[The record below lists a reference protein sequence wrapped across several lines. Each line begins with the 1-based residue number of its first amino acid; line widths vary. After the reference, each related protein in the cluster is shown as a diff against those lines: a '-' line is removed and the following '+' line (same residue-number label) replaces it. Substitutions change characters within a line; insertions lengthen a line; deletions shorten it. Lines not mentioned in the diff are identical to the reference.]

1 MFLQQSQLI
10 IRDALPSD
18 APLLCS
24 WWNDGN
30 VMAHA
35 GSPHGIG
42 TIAKEVEQQIC
53 NQDVSKMRLM
63 IEYASAPIG
72 EMCFHWLEPAI
83 AEIGIKICVPEKQ
96 NCGLG
101 SILLSMLCQELFEN
115 AGCKKIVVS
124 TMLENKRAQHVYE
137 KLGFMKTAVR
147 PDCWRDQ
154 TGQLSTAIEYSLLP
168 NTRNC

>member
-35 GSPHGIG
+35 GFPHGIG
-42 TIAKEVEQQIC
+42 TTAKEVEQQIC
-53 NQDVSKMRLM
+53 NQNGSKMRLM

-154 TGQLSTAIEYSLLP
+154 TG
-168 NTRNC
+168 

>member
-1 MFLQQSQLI
+1 
-10 IRDALPSD
+10 
-18 APLLCS
+18 
-24 WWNDGN
+24 
-30 VMAHA
+30 
-35 GSPHGIG
+35 
-42 TIAKEVEQQIC
+42 
-53 NQDVSKMRLM
+53 MRLM

-137 KLGFMKTAVR
+137 KLGFRKLQVHENS
-147 PDCWRDQ
+147 WKDQ
-154 TGQLSTAIEYSLLP
+154 LGKLRSSIDYEMYRENFVNFAK
-168 NTRNC
+168 

>member
-35 GSPHGIG
+35 GFPHGIC
-42 TIAKEVEQQIC
+42 TTAKEVEQQIC
-53 NQDVSKMRLM
+53 NQHGSKMRLM

-124 TMLENKRAQHVYE
+124 TCWKTNVPSM
-137 KLGFMKTAVR
+137 FMKNSV
-147 PDCWRDQ
+147 
-154 TGQLSTAIEYSLLP
+154 L
-168 NTRNC
+168 

>member
-35 GSPHGIG
+35 GFPHSIG
-42 TIAKEVEQQIC
+42 TTAKEVEQQIC
-53 NQDVSKMRLM
+53 NQDGSKMRLM

-101 SILLSMLCQELFEN
+101 SILLSCYAKNFLKMHV
-115 AGCKKIVVS
+115 AKK
-124 TMLENKRAQHVYE
+124 
-137 KLGFMKTAVR
+137 
-147 PDCWRDQ
+147 
-154 TGQLSTAIEYSLLP
+154 
-168 NTRNC
+168 

>member
-35 GSPHGIG
+35 GFPHGIG
-42 TIAKEVEQQIC
+42 TTAKEVEQQIC
-53 NQDVSKMRLM
+53 NQDGSKMRLM

-115 AGCKKIVVS
+115 AGCKK
-124 TMLENKRAQHVYE
+124 
-137 KLGFMKTAVR
+137 
-147 PDCWRDQ
+147 
-154 TGQLSTAIEYSLLP
+154 
-168 NTRNC
+168 

>member
-35 GSPHGIG
+35 GFPHGIG
-42 TIAKEVEQQIC
+42 TTAKEVEQQIC
-53 NQDVSKMRLM
+53 NQDGSKMRLM

-83 AEIGIKICVPEKQ
+83 AEIGIKI
-96 NCGLG
+96 
-101 SILLSMLCQELFEN
+101 SMLCQEHFEN
-115 AGCKKIVVS
+115 AGCKKIEVS

-154 TGQLSTAIEYSLLP
+154 TGQLRTAIEYSLLP